1 MPIIF
6 FLLFP
11 IFELYVL
18 LEFAATTTPFWA
30 LSEIVITA
38 FVGLRLLRGEGISR
52 LRRGLASVNSKGESL
67 VELIDGLFLAIAGAL
82 LLLPGFVTDFLGVL
96 MLLGPTRIYITKSI
110 FSRFFSSEA
119 PNRSDQ
125 DTAFNRQKN
134 RSGATI
140 EGDFKRRD

>member
-18 LEFAATTTPFWA
+18 LEFAAMTTPFWA

-52 LRRGLASVNSKGESL
+52 LRRGLASVNSKSEPL
-67 VELIDGLFLAIAGAL
+67 VELIEGLFLAIAGAL

-110 FSRFFSSEA
+110 FSRFFFSEA

-125 DTAFNRQKN
+125 DTGLDSEKH
-134 RSGATI
+134 RSGTTI
-140 EGDFKRRD
+140 EGDFKRKD

>member
-11 IFELYVL
+11 VFELYVL

-52 LRRGLASVNSKGESL
+52 LRRGLASVNSKSEPL

-110 FSRFFSSEA
+110 FSRFFFGEA

-125 DTAFNRQKN
+125 DTGLDSEKH
-134 RSGATI
+134 RSGTTI
-140 EGDFKRRD
+140 EGDFKRKD